1 MSSTYLPPALGE
13 SVHEVFYPDVQTT
26 VNLFAIHLRSVGAD
40 WHYPAHEHPQYELN
54 YVTEGVQLMS
64 VNGQMYTQKAGE
76 LLLIPP
82 GSVHSSQ
89 SQDGQ
94 GFTYFCMH
102 FDIDDQLF
110 LSLLARIKQ
119 TLFHADNPVTLKIEP
134 VLSKLMNSAN
144 EESTP
149 NTMVQRMQLQ
159 SAVFELF
166 GHLWEAVSQEAAHLF
181 SEGYE
186 RIELAHQIRN
196 RLQGLVNQQFKQ
208 GNETDS
214 HYGIDDIAAELG
226 ISSSHCN
233 RVFKQVFGQ
242 SPRVAL
248 SEMVLHEAKVLL
260 GNPKLSVQSIA
271 AMLGY
276 KDIAHFSRQFKRWSG
291 ISPSRFR
298 QEQLAPQ

>member
-1 MSSTYLPPALGE
+1 MTSTYLPPALGE

-26 VNLFAIHLRSVGAD
+26 VNLFAIHLRSVGSD
-40 WHYPAHEHPQYELN
+40 WNYPAHEHPQYELN
-54 YVTEGVQLMS
+54 YVTEGMQHMT
-64 VNGQMYTQKAGE
+64 VNGQLYAQKAGE

-82 GSVHSSQ
+82 GSIHSSQ
-89 SQDGQ
+89 SQNGQ

-119 TLFHADNPVTLKIEP
+119 VLFHSDSPVTLKIEP
-134 VLSKLMNSAN
+134 VLQKLMNSAN
-144 EESTP
+144 ENTAS

-181 SEGYE
+181 TEGYE

-208 GNETDS
+208 GHESDT

-242 SPRVAL
+242 SPRVVL

-276 KDIAHFSRQFKRWSG
+276 RDIAHFSRQFKRWSG
-291 ISPSRFR
+291 MSPSRYR
-298 QEQLAPQ
+298 QEQPAVQ